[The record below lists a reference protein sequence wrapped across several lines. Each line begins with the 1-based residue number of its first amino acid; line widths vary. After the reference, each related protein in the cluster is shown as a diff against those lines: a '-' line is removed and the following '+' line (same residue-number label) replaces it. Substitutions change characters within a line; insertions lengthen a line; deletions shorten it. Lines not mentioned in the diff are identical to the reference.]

1 MRRVNVLVSQLLLLA
16 GLMVGVNGQAFG
28 ETDTEM
34 IVGGTA
40 APDGKYPWQVRLY
53 SNMDDTIGFCGGSII
68 APQWVLTAGH
78 CLIDSD
84 AVVVG
89 YGSNDRTKTKKIESE
104 KIIVHPGY
112 IAGEKADL
120 ALVKL
125 KQPIPDAAAISFADA
140 AKEQALISAG
150 ATVTVTGWGAI
161 WDFQAFQNAVDVM
174 AGRKSVSEKKL
185 LTNEELEA
193 PRKLHEVDIEVI
205 DPKECKASLRIAPG
219 PGFRR
224 RRHRDL
230 RHGPDRRQGF
240 LLRRQR
246 RPADRGRQGQ
256 RQGLHPGRHRQLGA
270 AMRQP
275 VVPRRLYPRVVL
287 FRLDRDEFEG
297 QLAGK
302 AASRLRR
309 RRADA
314 LRRRGYVPGSSTR
327 AGGRRAGLATLRSAE
342 ARCRA
347 RARQDSNCSSTSA
360 RSRPP
365 RLRMP

>member
-1 MRRVNVLVSQLLLLA
+1 
-16 GLMVGVNGQAFG
+16 
-28 ETDTEM
+28 M

-140 AKEQALISAG
+140 AKEQALIPAG

-205 DPKECKASLRIAPG
+205 DPKECKAVYESLQVPDFVVGDTEIYMRG
-219 PGFRR
+219 DRMLEM
-224 RRHRDL
+224 HRCKNCGCVMWWVPVDKNY
-230 RHGPDRRQGF
+230 DRMGINARM
-240 LLRRQR
+240 L
-246 RPADRGRQGQ
+246 P
-256 RQGLHPGRHRQLGA
+256 LGSWDTT
-270 AMRQP
+270 P
-275 VVPRRLYPRVVL
+275 VKKC
-287 FRLDRDEFEG
+287 DG
-297 QLAGK
+297 
-302 AASRLRR
+302 ASW
-309 RRADA
+309 
-314 LRRRGYVPGSSTR
+314 
-327 AGGRRAGLATLRSAE
+327 
-342 ARCRA
+342 
-347 RARQDSNCSSTSA
+347 
-360 RSRPP
+360 
-365 RLRMP
+365 

>member
-140 AKEQALISAG
+140 AKEQAL
-150 ATVTVTGWGAI
+150 
-161 WDFQAFQNAVDVM
+161 M
-174 AGRKSVSEKKL
+174 PAGRHRHRHRL
-185 LTNEELEA
+185 GRDLGL
-193 PRKLHEVDIEVI
+193 PGI
-205 DPKECKASLRIAPG
+205 PEC
-219 PGFRR
+219 R
-224 RRHRDL
+224 RRHGRAQVRVGKEAAD
-230 RHGPDRRQGF
+230 
-240 LLRRQR
+240 QR
-246 RPADRGRQGQ
+246 GVG
-256 RQGLHPGRHRQLGA
+256 GA
-270 AMRQP
+270 AQ
-275 VVPRRLYPRVVL
+275 
-287 FRLDRDEFEG
+287 
-297 QLAGK
+297 
-302 AASRLRR
+302 AA
-309 RRADA
+309 
-314 LRRRGYVPGSSTR
+314 
-327 AGGRRAGLATLRSAE
+327 
-342 ARCRA
+342 
-347 RARQDSNCSSTSA
+347 
-360 RSRPP
+360 
-365 RLRMP
+365 

>member
-16 GLMVGVNGQAFG
+16 GLMVGVSGQAFG
-28 ETDTEM
+28 KTDTEM

-89 YGSNDRTKTKKIESE
+89 FGSNDRTKTKKIESE

-125 KQPIPDAAAISFADA
+125 KQPIPDAAAINFADA
-140 AKEQALISAG
+140 AREQALMPPG

-205 DPKECKASLRIAPG
+205 DPKECKAVYESLQVPDFVIGDTEICATG
-219 PGFRR
+219 PTGGKDSCFG
-224 RRHRDL
+224 DSG
-230 RHGPDRRQGF
+230 GPLIVADKGY
-240 LLRRQR
+240 
-246 RPADRGRQGQ
+246 DRGYTQVGIVSWGPQCGNPLFPGVYTRVSSFSDWIEKNLQG
-256 RQGLHPGRHRQLGA
+256 
-270 AMRQP
+270 
-275 VVPRRLYPRVVL
+275 
-287 FRLDRDEFEG
+287 
-297 QLAGK
+297 
-302 AASRLRR
+302 
-309 RRADA
+309 
-314 LRRRGYVPGSSTR
+314 
-327 AGGRRAGLATLRSAE
+327 
-342 ARCRA
+342 
-347 RARQDSNCSSTSA
+347 N
-360 RSRPP
+360 
-365 RLRMP
+365 

>member
-1 MRRVNVLVSQLLLLA
+1 MLRIECPSSVQANFPTTTSKFGPGEDHMRRVKVLIPQLLLLA
-16 GLMVGVNGQAFG
+16 GLMVGMNGQAFG

-89 YGSNDRTKTKKIESE
+89 YGNNDRTKTKKIESE
-104 KIIVHPGY
+104 KVIVHPGY

-140 AKEQALISAG
+140 AKEQALMPAG

-161 WDFQAFQNAVDVM
+161 WDFQAFQSAVDVM

-205 DPKECKASLRIAPG
+205 DPKECKAVYESLQVPDFVVGDTEICATGPNGGKDSCFGDSGGPLIVADKGNDKGYTQVGIVSWGPQCGNPLFPG
-219 PGFRR
+219 
-224 RRHRDL
+224 
-230 RHGPDRRQGF
+230 
-240 LLRRQR
+240 
-246 RPADRGRQGQ
+246 
-256 RQGLHPGRHRQLGA
+256 
-270 AMRQP
+270 
-275 VVPRRLYPRVVL
+275 VYTRV
-287 FRLDRDEFEG
+287 
-297 QLAGK
+297 
-302 AASRLRR
+302 
-309 RRADA
+309 
-314 LRRRGYVPGSSTR
+314 SSFSDWIEKNLK
-327 AGGRRAGLATLRSAE
+327 G
-342 ARCRA
+342 
-347 RARQDSNCSSTSA
+347 N
-360 RSRPP
+360 
-365 RLRMP
+365 